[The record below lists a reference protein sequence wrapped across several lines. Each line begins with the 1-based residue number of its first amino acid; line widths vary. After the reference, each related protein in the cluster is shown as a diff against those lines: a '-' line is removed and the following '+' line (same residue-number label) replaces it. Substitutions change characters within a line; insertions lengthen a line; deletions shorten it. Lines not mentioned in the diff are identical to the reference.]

1 MIILVN
7 DANILIDLLKL
18 DLIDHFFDLD
28 YEFHVTDFV
37 MAEIQE
43 ENTGKLDVLIQNGK
57 LMKRVFEF
65 DEMGRISDLE
75 SKHPG
80 LSIADCSCLY
90 LAGGLSAVLLTGDAA
105 LRKNAERHNI
115 NVHGLLW
122 VFDQLVN
129 HSIVTRKTARDK
141 LKMMMAT
148 NPRLPSE
155 ECKKRLQK
163 WQEHL

>member
-28 YEFHVTDFV
+28 CEFHVTDFV

-43 ENTGKLDVLIQNGK
+43 ENADKLDLLIQNGK
-57 LMKRVFEF
+57 LTKRVFEF

-75 SKHPG
+75 SRHPG

-90 LAGGLSAVLLTGDAA
+90 LAGGLSAILLTGDAA
-105 LRKNAERHNI
+105 LRKNAERRNI
-115 NVHGLLW
+115 TVHGLLW
-122 VFDQLVN
+122 VFDELVD
-129 HSIVTRKTARDK
+129 HSIVTRETALDK
-141 LKMMMAT
+141 LKMMMDA
-148 NPRLPSE
+148 NPRLPFE
-155 ECKKRLQK
+155 ECKKRLLK
-163 WQEHL
+163 WKEHL